1 MEDPLA
7 EINGVV
13 EGLVRA
19 KDADAQRDV
28 LQRYFLQG
36 ASFDHPMCCVT
47 RTRNSRDAGLLQV
60 YQFLRSVF
68 MDTEIEIHS
77 VAINEEKDRMY
88 VEATQHLRSYIP
100 FVRKYIYDRY
110 ARLLVVL
117 SLQKMEDGKYYVSR
131 QQDLYSIQEEAETL
145 LPGGVDDYVVEIK
158 AFVGYLLMLYVAFF
172 QLFGIWRPRKPCP

>member
-1 MEDPLA
+1 
-7 EINGVV
+7 
-13 EGLVRA
+13 
-19 KDADAQRDV
+19 
-28 LQRYFLQG
+28 
-36 ASFDHPMCCVT
+36 
-47 RTRNSRDAGLLQV
+47 
-60 YQFLRSVF
+60 

-77 VAINEEKDRMY
+77 VAINEEKDHLY

-131 QQDLYSIQEEAETL
+131 QQDLYSIQEESETL
-145 LPGGVDDYVVEIK
+145 LPGGVDDYVVMIK
-158 AFVGYLLMLYVAFF
+158 AFVLYLLMLYVAFF